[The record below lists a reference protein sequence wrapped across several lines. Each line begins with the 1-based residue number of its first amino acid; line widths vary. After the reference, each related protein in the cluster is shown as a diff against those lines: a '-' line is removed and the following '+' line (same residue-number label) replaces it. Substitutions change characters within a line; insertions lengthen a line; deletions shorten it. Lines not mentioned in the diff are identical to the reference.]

1 MTLSNARAVS
11 GLSALATATGSAVN
25 WKESLGTKSRATNL
39 PLAVTGYECSGTL
52 GVPGN
57 TFTLALANGMGAVT
71 GASVAASLTTNL
83 AGANN
88 DLTFEA
94 VEAGYAGNSI
104 SVAYSTA
111 VAPVAATTVT
121 VAGKA
126 ITVTRAAK
134 ARMVVTGT
142 LSPDVAGTYLYMGD
156 TEGKPLYRVDGDPDG
171 YLIGWD
177 GSAWYLGNTGMFY
190 STQNVAT
197 PDLVTAWVAVG
208 GSAGIPT
215 VTPAATSAGQVESAI
230 AASVAAAALVT
241 ARCANEVDGTWGEVP
256 AMAATH
262 LANGVSGSSLQGA
275 DGKNIE
281 GDTLV
286 QLAAI
291 AGIEIVC
298 ASGGLEIGCEGALQ
312 ALPLGAGGVF
322 SQAVPAGF
330 ANLLAHDLVLTATA
344 LNTAFS
350 VTVLGA
356 V

>member
-1 MTLSNARAVS
+1 MTLSSARTVS

-57 TFTLALANGMGAVT
+57 TFTLALANGTGAVT
-71 GASVAASLTTNL
+71 GASVTASLTTNL

-121 VAGKA
+121 VSGKA

-208 GSAGIPT
+208 GAAGVPT
-215 VTPAATSAGQVESAI
+215 VTAGATTARQVMDAI
-230 AASVAAAALVT
+230 AASVAASALVEAHT
-241 ARCANEVDGTWGEVP
+241 PGENYTYGEVP
-256 AMAATH
+256 AMAKTN

-281 GDTLV
+281 GDTLTP
-286 QLAAI
+286 LAAI

-350 VTVLGA
+350 VTVLGSVA
-356 V
+356 